1 MRQGKYSRPKMAAHR
16 TKNKAKN
23 GRAQDKEQGQKL
35 GRAQDKK
42 TRLWISRALFAFND
56 KPDYLAAFSGLSS
69 SSLTSMA
76 RALALVVEVAVAI

>member
-1 MRQGKYSRPKMAAHR
+1 MAAHR

-23 GRAQDKEQGQKL
+23 WAAHRT
-35 GRAQDKK
+35 KK
-42 TRLWISRALFAFND
+42 TRLWISRALFAFNYM
-56 KPDYLAAFSGLSS
+56 PDYLAAFSGLSS